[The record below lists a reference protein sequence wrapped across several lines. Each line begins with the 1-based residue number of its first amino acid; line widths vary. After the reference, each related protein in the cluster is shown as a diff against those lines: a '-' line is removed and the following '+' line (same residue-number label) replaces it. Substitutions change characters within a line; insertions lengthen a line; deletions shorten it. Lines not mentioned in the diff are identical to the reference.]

1 MSPKADNEGRA
12 RKLYAL
18 TDQLQ
23 VQLRVL
29 DEAPAPVDLRVVSQ
43 PTDDIGAMAFLVLMQ
58 AAKSAQEDLRAVM
71 DQVKAITAAKKGF
84 RDRARPPLAE
94 ELDYEAVFQLV
105 ATLYAKQLQAELAE
119 LLEKADTV
127 GELSE
132 LDQLRLQM
140 AMDRLAK
147 MMSTLSNIL
156 KKMSDT
162 ASQITQNL
170 K

>member
-1 MSPKADNEGRA
+1 MSPNTDNAGRS
-12 RKLYAL
+12 RELYAL

-29 DEAPAPVDLRVVSQ
+29 DEALAPVDLRVVSQ
-43 PTDDIGAMAFLVLMQ
+43 PGGDVGAMAFLVLMQ
-58 AAKSAQEDLRAVM
+58 AAASAQEDLRAVM
-71 DQVKAITAAKKGF
+71 DQVRAITAAKKRF
-84 RDRARPPLAE
+84 RDRSGPVLAE
-94 ELDYEAVFQLV
+94 ELDYEAVFHVV
-105 ATLYAKQLQAELAE
+105 ATLYAKQLQAEMAE
-119 LLEKADTV
+119 LLEKSDTA

-132 LDQLRLQM
+132 LEQLRLQM

-147 MMSTLSNIL
+147 LMSTLSNVL

>member
-1 MSPKADNEGRA
+1 MNKRADDDERRA
-12 RKLYAL
+12 RELYAL

-29 DEAPAPVDLRVVSQ
+29 EEAPAAVDVRVVAAA
-43 PTDDIGAMAFLVLMQ
+43 PGDIEAMAFLVMMQ

-71 DQVKAITAAKKGF
+71 DQVNEINAAKK
-84 RDRARPPLAE
+84 RWRERSRPTAPE
-94 ELDYEAVFQLV
+94 EVDLDSVFQLV
-105 ATLYAKQLQAELAE
+105 ATLYIKQLQAEVNRQLDSVSE
-119 LLEKADTV
+119 T
-127 GELSE
+127 GELE
-132 LDQLRLQM
+132 QLRLQM

-147 MMSTLSNIL
+147 LMSTLSNVL
-156 KKMSDT
+156 KKLSDT